1 VTDLPA
7 IGDRMM
13 NKNGRVV
20 SLKKERGATLIVS
33 LIVLLVLTL
42 IGVAGMNTSVMQER
56 MAVNSQNSNR
66 AFQAAES
73 TVRSLMDEV
82 YANNLDLLRES
93 MQNSSGVSSKVDVTI
108 DSDNGVT
115 GSYKAR
121 YLGEVIITSGSSMDA
136 DESSNQLKGFRYEL
150 EGEASVANTGASA
163 RVFKG
168 IEYY

>member
-1 VTDLPA
+1 M
-7 IGDRMM
+7 ISRQIR
-13 NKNGRVV
+13 KSSV
-20 SLKKERGATLIVS
+20 SRERGATLIVS

-73 TVRSLMDEV
+73 SLSALLDDV
-82 YANNLDLLRES
+82 QANDLDLLRQS
-93 MQNSSGVSSKVDVTI
+93 MQRASGESDPVPVTI
-108 DSDNGVT
+108 DGDNGVT
-115 GSYKAR
+115 GSYQAR
-121 YLGEVIITSGSSMDA
+121 FLGEVIITSGSSMDA
-136 DESSNQLKGFRYEL
+136 DQSSNQLKGFRYEL
-150 EGEASVANTGASA
+150 EAEADMANTGASA

>member
-1 VTDLPA
+1 MKCSKTFKAPSDQ
-7 IGDRMM
+7 
-13 NKNGRVV
+13 
-20 SLKKERGATLIVS
+20 RGAALIIS

-73 TVRSLMDEV
+73 TVSALTNKL
-82 YANNLDLLRES
+82 YANDLSLLRES
-93 MQNSSGVSSKVDVTI
+93 MQNSSGESSKVTVTNL
-108 DSDNGVT
+108 DSGNGIT
-115 GSYKAR
+115 GTYQAR
-121 YLGEVIITSGSSMDA
+121 FLGKVIVTSGTSIDGN
-136 DESSNQLKGFRYEL
+136 ESSNQLEGYRYEL
-150 EGEASVANTGASA
+150 IGEASMANTGAEA

>member
-1 VTDLPA
+1 MK
-7 IGDRMM
+7 GSE
-13 NKNGRVV
+13 KF
-20 SLKKERGATLIVS
+20 RGLGQQQGAALIVS

-73 TVRSLMDEV
+73 TVSALTNQL
-82 YANNLDLLRES
+82 YANDLSLLRES
-93 MQNSSGVSSKVDVTI
+93 MQSATEESSVVTVKTL
-108 DSDNGVT
+108 DSGNGIT
-115 GSYKAR
+115 GTYQAR
-121 YLGEVIITSGSSMDA
+121 FLGEIIITSGSSMNA
-136 DESSNQLKGFRYEL
+136 DESSSQLKGFRYEL
-150 EGEASVANTGASA
+150 IGEAEMANTGAEA

>member
-1 VTDLPA
+1 MS
-7 IGDRMM
+7 R
-13 NKNGRVV
+13 
-20 SLKKERGATLIVS
+20 ERGATLIVS

-73 TVRSLMDEV
+73 TVRSLMDDV
-82 YANNLDLLRES
+82 YANDLTVLRQS
-93 MQNSSGVSSKVDVTI
+93 MQNSSGKSDRTNITI
-108 DSDNGVT
+108 DPGNGVS
-115 GSYKAR
+115 GSYQAR

-136 DESSNQLKGFRYEL
+136 NESSNQLKGFRYEL

>member
-1 VTDLPA
+1 MRQTLRHD
-7 IGDRMM
+7 IGR
-13 NKNGRVV
+13 R
-20 SLKKERGATLIVS
+20 ERGAALIVS
-33 LIVLLVLTL
+33 LIILLVLTL

-73 TVRSLMDEV
+73 TVGALTNQL

-93 MQNSSGVSSKVDVTI
+93 MQSASEESSKVSQTL

-115 GSYKAR
+115 GSYQVR
-121 YLGEVIITSGSSMDA
+121 YLGEIIITSGSSMNA
-136 DESSNQLKGFRYEL
+136 DESSSDLKGYRYEL
-150 EGEASVANTGASA
+150 IGESEMANTGAAA

>member
-1 VTDLPA
+1 MINVQGK
-7 IGDRMM
+7 GDQMM
-13 NKNGRVV
+13 NGSVNTGQVKQ
-20 SLKKERGATLIVS
+20 KGAALIIS

-73 TVRSLMDEV
+73 TVSALTNQL
-82 YANNLDLLRES
+82 YANDLTLLRES
-93 MQNSSGVSSKVDVTI
+93 MQGATGLSSIVNVTTL
-108 DSDNGVT
+108 DSANGIS
-115 GSYKAR
+115 GSYQAR
-121 YLGEVIITSGSSMDA
+121 FLGEIIITSGSSMNA
-136 DESSNQLKGFRYEL
+136 DESSSQLKGYRYEL
-150 EGEASVANTGASA
+150 IGEASMANTGAEA

>member
-1 VTDLPA
+1 
-7 IGDRMM
+7 M
-13 NKNGRVV
+13 NGSMKFKGLVQQ
-20 SLKKERGATLIVS
+20 RGAALIVS

-73 TVRSLMDEV
+73 TVSALTNQL
-82 YANNLDLLRES
+82 YANDLSLLRES
-93 MQNSSGVSSKVDVTI
+93 MQSATEESSVVSVKTL
-108 DSDNGVT
+108 DSGNGIT
-115 GSYKAR
+115 GTYQAR
-121 YLGEVIITSGSSMDA
+121 FLGEIIITSGSSMNA
-136 DESSNQLKGFRYEL
+136 DESSSQLKGFRYEL
-150 EGEASVANTGASA
+150 IGEAEMANTGAEA